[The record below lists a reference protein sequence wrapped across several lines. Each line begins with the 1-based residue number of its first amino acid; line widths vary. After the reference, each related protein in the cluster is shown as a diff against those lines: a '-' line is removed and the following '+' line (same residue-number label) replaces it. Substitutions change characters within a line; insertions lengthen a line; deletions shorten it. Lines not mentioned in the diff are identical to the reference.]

1 MEDNKILENIENN
14 ENVEKTESPENNEE
28 LNAELE
34 ALAELFRKELAKTT
48 EEFGKGSTEET
59 EDTEEEKVENLDEEV
74 PDEDDAPELICELCG
89 ETYENGKDGI
99 CKNCLTQL
107 RNRPFKFINILLIF
121 AIGVL
126 GIVAMRG
133 FWQNVEGYALAY
145 EAKAQFS
152 MGNITSA
159 KTAYDK
165 ALSYFENKDVN
176 ARKLYFESAETI
188 FIQMS
193 DGSTSMTEVANRVS
207 KGFEDSILP
216 MPQYTKYKNMGN
228 ESLELY
234 GTMQSFY
241 GIVNKPEYQQY
252 TADNTAMYN
261 SIMKEL
267 EALIGAPL
275 EIKTVDGK
283 VKEVPYNEAMVRFC
297 QYMFAYSSGKTFEA
311 QEYLAKVY
319 ETEPDYLWLYA
330 YEYGLSSINSGD
342 IETAEKLAEAL
353 IDADRQD
360 PDGYSLH
367 STIARLSGDADEA
380 IKWTDKAL
388 EFDPENAELL
398 RLKAM
403 ALVVKGDFE
412 QAKEVIDEALT
423 YESYGILYYTSI
435 VIENE
440 LGNTETVDETISL
453 LQMYGLSV
461 SDRVNS
467 YLSGKITA
475 EQLFTEGTGDVE

>member
-1 MEDNKILENIENN
+1 MEDNKNLGNN
-14 ENVEKTESPENNEE
+14 ENVENTEE
-28 LNAELE
+28 LNQELE
-34 ALAELFRKELAKTT
+34 TLAELFRKELAKTT
-48 EEFGKGSTEET
+48 EEFENGSAEET
-59 EDTEEEKVENLDEEV
+59 EDTGDEKVETLDEESSN
-74 PDEDDAPELICELCG
+74 DECEPECICELCG
-89 ETYENGKDGI
+89 EVYENGKEGI
-99 CKNCLTQL
+99 CEDCLNNL
-107 RNRPFKFINILLIF
+107 RNRPFKFVNILLIF
-121 AIGVL
+121 AIGIL
-126 GIVAMRG
+126 GIIAMRG
-133 FWQNVEGYALAY
+133 FWQNVDGYVLAY
-145 EAKAQFS
+145 EAKSQFA

-159 KTAYDK
+159 KNAYDK
-165 ALSYFENKDVN
+165 ALSYFESKDIN
-176 ARKLYFESAETI
+176 ARNLYFESAEAI

-193 DGSTSMTEVANRVS
+193 EGSTSMTEVANRVS
-207 KGFEDSILP
+207 KGFEDSVLP

-241 GIVNKPEYQQY
+241 NIVNKPEYQHY

-261 SIMKEL
+261 SIMKEI
-267 EALIGAPL
+267 EGLIGAPL

-283 VKEVPYNEAMVRFC
+283 VKEVPHNEAMVRFC
-297 QYMFAYSSGKTFEA
+297 QYMFAYSSGKSFEA

-319 ETEPDYLWLYA
+319 EAEPDYLWLYA
-330 YEYGLSSINSGD
+330 YEYGLSAIGSGD

-353 IDADRQD
+353 IDVDRQD
-360 PDGYSLH
+360 TDGYSLY
-367 STIARLSGDADEA
+367 STIARISGDGDKA
-380 IKWTDKAL
+380 IEWADKAL
-388 EFDPENAELL
+388 AFESENAELL

-403 ALVVKGDFE
+403 ALVVKGDPE

-423 YESYGILYYTSI
+423 YESYGILYYTSM

-440 LGNTETVDETISL
+440 LGNTKAVDETSSL

-461 SDRVNS
+461 SGRVNS

>member
-1 MEDNKILENIENN
+1 MEDEKVLENN
-14 ENVEKTESPENNEE
+14 ENIGNNENSVATENTEE
-28 LNAELE
+28 LNKELE
-34 ALAELFRKELAKTT
+34 ELAELFRKELAKTT
-48 EEFGKGSTEET
+48 EEFETGGEVESEATEGSES
-59 EDTEEEKVENLDEEV
+59 VNDEEIA
-74 PDEDDAPELICELCG
+74 DEPEGEPLLCALCG
-89 ETYENGKDGI
+89 ESYENGKEGI
-99 CKNCLTQL
+99 CEDCLKDL
-107 RNRPFKFINILLIF
+107 RNRPFGFVNVLLVI

-133 FWQNVEGYALAY
+133 FWDNVGGYALAY
-145 EAKAQFS
+145 EAKAQFN
-152 MGNITSA
+152 MGNISSA
-159 KTAYDK
+159 KTAYDN
-165 ALSYFENKDVN
+165 AISYFEGKEIN
-176 ARKLYFESAETI
+176 ARNLYFESAEAI

-193 DGSTSMTEVANRVS
+193 EGSVSMTDVADRVS
-207 KGFEDSILP
+207 KGFDDSALP

-228 ESLELY
+228 EALVLY

-241 GIVNKPEYQQY
+241 DIVNKSEYQQY
-252 TADNTAMYN
+252 TADDRAMYN

-267 EALIGAPL
+267 DALIGAPL
-275 EIKTVDGK
+275 EIQTVDGK
-283 VKEVPYNEAMVRFC
+283 LKEVTHNEAMVYFC
-297 QYMFAYSSGKTFEA
+297 QYMFAYTSGKTYEA

-330 YEYGLSSINSGD
+330 YEYALSSIGAGD
-342 IETAEKLAEAL
+342 IETAEKLAGSL
-353 IDADRQD
+353 IEADRQD
-360 PDGYSLH
+360 VDGYSLY
-367 STIARLSGDADEA
+367 STIARLSGDADKA
-380 IKWTDKAL
+380 IEWTDKAL

-403 ALVVKGDFE
+403 ALVVKGDPE

-440 LGNTETVDETISL
+440 LGNTETVEETVSM
-453 LQMYGLSV
+453 LQSYGLEV

-467 YLSGKITA
+467 YLAGKITT